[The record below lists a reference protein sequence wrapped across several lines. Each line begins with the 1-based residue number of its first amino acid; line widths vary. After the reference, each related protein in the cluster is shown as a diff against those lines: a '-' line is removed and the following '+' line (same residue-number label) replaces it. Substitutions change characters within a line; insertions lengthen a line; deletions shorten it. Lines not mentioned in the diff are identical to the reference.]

1 MKNTPS
7 LIAALLTA
15 SILTAC
21 GEPPPPFTEKQLVIG
36 SKETIRIRE
45 IDLSITNNGCGRQW
59 EGEAEK
65 PYCEL
70 VIKYKDSTFTAGD
83 SFKPVYVG
91 TIRIAIDKMNP
102 WGRVED
108 SVPPGGCRIIVTK
121 LPDTAR

>member
-1 MKNTPS
+1 MKNIPS
-7 LIAALLTA
+7 LITFLLTA
-15 SILTAC
+15 GILAAC
-21 GEPPPPFTEKQLVIG
+21 GEPTPPFTEKQLVIG
-36 SKETIRIRE
+36 SKETIRLSE

-70 VIKYKDSTFTAGD
+70 VIKYKDSTFKAGD

-91 TIRIAIDKMNP
+91 TIKIEIDKMNP
-102 WGRVED
+102 WAKTED